1 MNAGGAHAEPLNAV
15 PAMTRDHDRNWWTF
29 SIDPEV
35 RSDDVKSR
43 FTGDMDVNPELPGGF
58 RRLDYHDYLGLDRL
72 LGCQRPSS
80 QIPDERAFIVT
91 HQLMEVVF
99 KLVAFD
105 IAVIASTLEQVAS
118 SIATAR
124 ALMEL
129 RASDDQFWRPA
140 LTAAARMSFACR
152 GLLPSIMR
160 ILSDPSDADETFNS
174 VEFHRFRQNL
184 EPASGFQSAQF
195 RLIQRALGK
204 ANLLSV
210 RLFPADTY
218 RRLYGEV
225 AGDTVRV
232 DDEVILRGDAT
243 VASPAAGNPL
253 ERVAR
258 LEEYANA
265 ALERVAEATGAQP
278 DRTGPDVIDDQD
290 VKRAVTLLERILT
303 RGRAR
308 STGAPSAAQFGQD
321 LAASAKREN
330 TRRGGLR
337 LARAGAHVL
346 RKRAPASPL
355 YYVLTRLVTADEAL
369 HGTAHDSFLSVH
381 LRVTRERLRQI
392 RAYAAKSGEPE
403 PSIGTGGGGIEY
415 LGWSQRYL
423 IPLFPALVAFRE
435 LGD

>member
-1 MNAGGAHAEPLNAV
+1 
-15 PAMTRDHDRNWWTF
+15 MTHDDDRNWWTF
-29 SIDPEV
+29 NVDREV
-35 RSDDVKSR
+35 RADVAKSR

-72 LGCQRPSS
+72 LACQRPSS

-91 HQLMEVVF
+91 HQLMEIVF
-99 KLVAFD
+99 KLVVFD
-105 IAVIASTLEQVAS
+105 IAVVAATLANVAS
-118 SIATAR
+118 SSKAAAEVIEGRGIDA
-124 ALMEL
+124 E
-129 RASDDQFWRPA
+129 SWRPA
-140 LTAAARMSFACR
+140 LTAAARISFACR
-152 GLLPSIMR
+152 ELLPSTMR

-174 VEFHRFRQNL
+174 IEFHRFRQNL

-210 RLFPADTY
+210 RLFPAKTY
-218 RRLYGEV
+218 RRLYGDV

-232 DDEVILRGDAT
+232 DDPVILREDAM
-243 VASPAAGNPL
+243 VASPEPGDPL

-258 LEEYANA
+258 LEEFANA
-265 ALERVAEATGAQP
+265 ALEAVARAAGASP
-278 DRTGPDVIDDQD
+278 DASGPDVIDDQD
-290 VKRAVTLLERILT
+290 VKRAVMLLERILSKG
-303 RGRAR
+303 RGGAKGT
-308 STGAPSAAQFGQD
+308 STTPAVSFAEDLSAA
-321 LAASAKREN
+321 AAREN
-330 TRRGGLR
+330 ARRDGLR

-355 YYVLTRLVTADEAL
+355 HDILSRLSAADEAL

-392 RAYAAKSGEPE
+392 RAYAARAGEPE